1 MKILVITGTVRKGR
15 NTGDVAD
22 KVSAFFSKRHEVQ
35 LFDLKERDVP
45 HMEERLSNAENPPE
59 DVEIF
64 AEMVEWSDVITIVS
78 PEYNH
83 SIPGALKNI
92 LDYLYPEYNDRIFT
106 YVTVSKGG
114 FGGLR
119 ALSHLHD
126 ITIALGGLTGPSMP
140 VSNVDQH
147 FAEEEVSEEYQSKM
161 KRFLEQVEDYHN
173 KFSQTI

>member
-15 NTGDVAD
+15 NTGHVAE
-22 KVSAFFSKRHEVQ
+22 KVAEFFSEHHEVEV
-35 LFDLKERDVP
+35 FDLKQRDIP

-59 DVEIF
+59 DVEKF
-64 AEMVEWSDVITIVS
+64 SELVEESDVITIVS

-83 SIPGALKNI
+83 SIPGPLKNI
-92 LDYLYPEYNDRIFT
+92 LDYLYPEYKDRIFT
-106 YVTVSKGG
+106 YVTVSRGG

-140 VSNVDQH
+140 VSNVDEH
-147 FAEEEVSEEYQSKM
+147 FDQDSVSEEYQAKM
-161 KRFLEQVEDYHN
+161 ERFLDQVEDYHS